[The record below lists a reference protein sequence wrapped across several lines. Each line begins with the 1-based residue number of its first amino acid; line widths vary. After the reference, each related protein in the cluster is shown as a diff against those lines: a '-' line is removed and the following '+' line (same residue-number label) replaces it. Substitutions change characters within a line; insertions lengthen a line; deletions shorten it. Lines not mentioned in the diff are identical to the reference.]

1 MLTTRHR
8 RIANSATSS
17 TAMTRRLRS
26 IPRKLNAAT
35 SSPPMAANQIHE
47 GAQPNIP
54 ATTACAK
61 QAKQAS
67 APEVITVYE
76 NIATNAAPSPG
87 TPPSP
92 RVT

>member
-1 MLTTRHR
+1 
-8 RIANSATSS
+8 
-17 TAMTRRLRS
+17 
-26 IPRKLNAAT
+26 
-35 SSPPMAANQIHE
+35 MAANQIHE